1 MSALWPKALEVL
13 VVPQGYQTQIT
24 DASQAHIIAL
34 ALLSVLNKRSPHYDL
49 TVGTT
54 SMLTVSRW
62 ALDVC
67 HRLLRTS
74 RSCFDTPSQ
83 DMDRILSIL
92 LFIIF
97 EAYPIDDPSSKAG
110 PLLDLLVEV
119 LWAFKHYGGTTLH
132 SALDEKIHYLL
143 REDQHP
149 TVVEACKRR
158 FLPLLGTRK
167 TEDIEVEQDDFQV
180 SASYTFSAAQIS
192 TTCKQLLDT
201 IHHFFYAREQGTND
215 GDIRPSKRQRIGDNH
230 EKDSWEVAYSGL
242 LKSVTS
248 QLAYEARDVVLD
260 LSDTAL

>member
-13 VVPQGYQTQIT
+13 VVPKGYQTQIT
-24 DASQAHIIAL
+24 DASRAHIIAL
-34 ALLSVLNKRSPHYDL
+34 ALVSVLKKCSPHYDL

-92 LFIIF
+92 LFSIF

-167 TEDIEVEQDDFQV
+167 TEAIEMEHDGFQV
-180 SASYTFSAAQIS
+180 STSYTFSATQTLTNLQAS
-192 TTCKQLLDT
+192 LRDYPQLLLCE
-201 IHHFFYAREQGTND
+201 R
-215 GDIRPSKRQRIGDNH
+215 
-230 EKDSWEVAYSGL
+230 
-242 LKSVTS
+242 TS
-248 QLAYEARDVVLD
+248 N
-260 LSDTAL
+260 